1 VTNVQNMSPPLGE
14 SRSADWADSS
24 GATCW
29 RSAKMKVGMVTSWCG
44 GAPLEFELLM
54 MAGSWIAANGA
65 AIHARIT

>member
-1 VTNVQNMSPPLGE
+1 
-14 SRSADWADSS
+14 
-24 GATCW
+24 
-29 RSAKMKVGMVTSWCG
+29 MVTSWCG